1 MVGKIVRGDPIKDFK
16 GYKDATATNKKVLS
30 NVLKKGDLFF
40 RSGDILI
47 MDELGFL
54 TFKDRLGDTFRYV
67 KHGSGFNDGFLIK
80 SVIATRWQGENV
92 STSEVEA
99 IITSMLNLTE
109 PATVYG
115 VEVPHAEGKAGMVA
129 IPEQDENEN
138 HIDLEDLYKGCMEQL
153 PKFARPLF
161 VRFTKEAQLT
171 SE

>member
-1 MVGKIVRGDPIKDFK
+1 M
-16 GYKDATATNKKVLS
+16 
-30 NVLKKGDLFF
+30 
-40 RSGDILI
+40 
-47 MDELGFL
+47 
-54 TFKDRLGDTFRYV
+54 
-67 KHGSGFNDGFLIK
+67 
-80 SVIATRWQGENV
+80 

-129 IPEQDENEN
+129 IPQQDENGNTTAAAAESQV
-138 HIDLEDLYKGCMEQL
+138 DLGDLYRGCVEQL

>member
-80 SVIATRWQGENV
+80 RCYCNKVARGERV
-92 STSEVEA
+92 DERGRGHH
-99 IITSMLNLTE
+99 NLDAE
-109 PATVYG
+109 P
-115 VEVPHAEGKAGMVA
+115 H
-129 IPEQDENEN
+129 
-138 HIDLEDLYKGCMEQL
+138 
-153 PKFARPLF
+153 
-161 VRFTKEAQLT
+161 
-171 SE
+171 